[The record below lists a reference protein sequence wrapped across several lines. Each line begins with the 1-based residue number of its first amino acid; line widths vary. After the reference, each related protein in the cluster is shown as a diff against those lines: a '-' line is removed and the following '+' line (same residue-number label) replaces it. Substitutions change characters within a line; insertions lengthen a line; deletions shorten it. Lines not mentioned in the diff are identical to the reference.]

1 MSWLVADRTLNS
13 QVNKITTELQ
23 AIVQLELGVLLLGL
37 LSLVMMLDLDGGLVS
52 NKLHVHGRIYSRA
65 RWGGLRCLWRRV

>member
-37 LSLVMMLDLDGGLVS
+37 LSLVMMLDLDGDLVS

-65 RWGGLRCLWRRV
+65 R

>member
-23 AIVQLELGVLLLGL
+23 AIVQSFVL
-37 LSLVMMLDLDGGLVS
+37 VLDLDGDLVS
-52 NKLHVHGRIYSRA
+52 KLHAHGRIYSRA
-65 RWGGLRCLWRRV
+65 RVALLLACEEE

>member
-1 MSWLVADRTLNS
+1 MSWLGAARTLNS

-37 LSLVMMLDLDGGLVS
+37 LSLVMVLDLDGDLVS
-52 NKLHVHGRIYSRA
+52 KLRAHGRIYSRA
-65 RWGGLRCLWRRV
+65 R